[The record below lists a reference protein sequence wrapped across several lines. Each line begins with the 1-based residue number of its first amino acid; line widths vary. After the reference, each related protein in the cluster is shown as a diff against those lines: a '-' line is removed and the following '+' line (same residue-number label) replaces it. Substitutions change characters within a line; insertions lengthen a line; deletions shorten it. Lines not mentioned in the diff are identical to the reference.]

1 MELKGKVLET
11 IKKAGKPMKA
21 GEIAEQAGID
31 KKDVDKSIKSLVAEG
46 VLESPKRCFYNL
58 KG

>member
-1 MELKGKVLET
+1 MELKGKVLEI

-21 GEIAEQAGID
+21 GEIAELAGIE
-31 KKDVDKSIKSLVAEG
+31 KKDVDKSIKTLVAEG
-46 VLESPKRCFYNL
+46 LVESPKRCFYDV